1 MIAQKIKQILTN
13 PKTILLGVGLGIL
26 SGIYFKPQAVALK
39 PFSDLYVA
47 LLSMCMLPIMVSALV
62 WGIGQM
68 LRNPKTRRIFP
79 RMATVYGV
87 GLLIPAVVAVAVALV
102 FQPGAQLGDAAAD
115 HLMRDQGVEKMAQVN
130 GVRVTTERT
139 GFVINSAPC
148 VACRFSSPI

>member
-1 MIAQKIKQILTN
+1 LIAQKIKQVLTN

-87 GLLIPAVVAVAVALV
+87 GLLIPAV
-102 FQPGAQLGDAAAD
+102 QGEKAQIG
-115 HLMRDQGVEKMAQVN
+115 QKGV
-130 GVRVTTERT
+130 
-139 GFVINSAPC
+139 
-148 VACRFSSPI
+148 